1 MSEKLVSIIMPA
13 YCCSKYLPLSVASVQ
28 AQTWQN
34 WELLIAD
41 DCSPDDT
48 YETASRLAEHDPRI
62 RVLRTAGN
70 SGPAAA
76 RNLALSNARG
86 SYVAFL
92 DSDDLWKPEKLS
104 RQIAFMGRTGARFSC
119 TAYDRISQ
127 DGSTILGRVT
137 PFKKADY
144 NKVLYMANPVGNSTA
159 VYDRDA
165 LGEFRVP
172 HIRKRNDFALWLSIL
187 KKTDY
192 VWGMGEC
199 LACYRVQENSVSS
212 NKIDLLKYQWELY
225 RHVEGLSLPK
235 TVLAFAGLCYI
246 KTFHPTWRTAP
257 EEGEGK

>member
-13 YCCSKYLPLSVASVQ
+13 YRCAAYLPYSVASVR
-28 AQTWQN
+28 AQSWSN

-48 YETASRLAEHDPRI
+48 YETAARLAREDERI
-62 RVLRTAGN
+62 RLLQTPDN

-104 RQIAFMGRTGARFSC
+104 RQIAFMERTGAKFSC

-127 DGSTILGRVT
+127 DGKRILGRVT

-159 VYDRDA
+159 MYDRDA

-172 HIRKRNDFALWLSIL
+172 PIRKRNDFALWLSVL

-199 LACYRVQENSVSS
+199 LGSYRVQENSVSS
-212 NKIDLLKYQWELY
+212 NKVDLLRYQWQLY
-225 RHVEGLSLPK
+225 RHIEGLSLPR
-235 TVLAFAGLCYI
+235 TALAFAGLCYI
-246 KTFHPTWRTAP
+246 KTFHPTWRTAR
-257 EEGEGK
+257 EEGEAL